1 MRILP
6 IAAVLALSGSIT
18 VAHAGAPKAYV
29 GVYGPEAPNRA
40 FGWSAQAKVRPV
52 HWDEAKAIQRPL
64 PEEALK
70 IVLRGPYK
78 EDTRKTDD

>member
-18 VAHAGAPKAYV
+18 AAHAGAPKAYV

-52 HWDEAKAIQRPL
+52 QDAFAQVRCAKTAQTYWTDQMPAGSYL
-64 PEEALK
+64 N
-70 IVLRGPYK
+70 LR
-78 EDTRKTDD
+78 

>member
-29 GVYGPEAPNRA
+29 GIYGPEPPNRA
-40 FGWSAQAKVRPV
+40 CGWSAQAKVRPV
-52 HWDEAKAIQRPL
+52 QDAFAQVRCAKL
-64 PEEALK
+64 PRHIGPIKCRL
-70 IVLRGPYK
+70 VLI
-78 EDTRKTDD
+78 